1 MNIGEILTPFEL
13 KSTSGKMVNSFNYH
27 EYYALAIF
35 ITCNHCKYSQA
46 YWNRIIKLANKF
58 EEDNLAVVAIN
69 PNNPLIQPQDSFE
82 NIVQLS
88 NQLNLPF
95 EYLFDEN
102 QQVAKQL
109 GATKTPEVFLF
120 NSRRELVYKGAIDD
134 SWDNEQTVTHV
145 YLEDAIEYS
154 LDGIEVDYPEV
165 DGVGCSI
172 KW

>member
-13 KSTSGKMVNSFNYH
+13 KSTSGNMVNSFDYH
-27 EYYALAIF
+27 EQYALAIV

-46 YWNRIIKLANKF
+46 YWQRIIKLANKF
-58 EEDNLAVVAIN
+58 EEDNLAVIAIN
-69 PNNPLIQPQDSFE
+69 PNNAEIQPQDSFE
-82 NIVQLS
+82 NMIQLN

-95 EYLFDEN
+95 EYLFDEK
-102 QQVAKQL
+102 QEVAKQL

-145 YLEDAIEYS
+145 YLEDAIEYA
-154 LDGIEVDYPEV
+154 LDGIEVDYPEIPA
-165 DGVGCSI
+165 VGCGI